1 MVHVQNSSSKK
12 WIPILGALTVA
23 TLAAA
28 WWGREHMANEPSA
41 VTDAAPVTAAAT
53 ATPTTPVATTAPAV
67 ITPAA
72 TADQQQEAQRVL
84 AEQQAA
90 AQELEKMAEWRVLK
104 GPITER
110 PAFASI
116 MEWQMLKAV
125 AERQPNGQAELT
137 RLTNFLRYTKLLEK
151 WQDLPASADAG
162 QRQPLAA
169 QLSSELPLHVREGDV
184 DIKDA
189 QRQLPALLRDAFPTE
204 AQRDSNRKKLSA
216 DLVQAQADY
225 TQAAAAAAANTA
237 PQ

>member
-53 ATPTTPVATTAPAV
+53 TATPATPAAAPAPVA

-72 TADQQQEAQRVL
+72 TPEQQQEAQRVL

-110 PAFASI
+110 PAFASV

-169 QLSSELPLHVREGDV
+169 QLSSELALHVREGDV
-184 DIKDA
+184 DVKDA
-189 QRQLPALLRDAFPTE
+189 QRQLPALLRDAYPTE
-204 AQRDSNRKKLSA
+204 AQRDSARKKLSA
-216 DLVQAQADY
+216 DLAKAQADY
-225 TQAAAAAAANTA
+225 TQAAAAATTA